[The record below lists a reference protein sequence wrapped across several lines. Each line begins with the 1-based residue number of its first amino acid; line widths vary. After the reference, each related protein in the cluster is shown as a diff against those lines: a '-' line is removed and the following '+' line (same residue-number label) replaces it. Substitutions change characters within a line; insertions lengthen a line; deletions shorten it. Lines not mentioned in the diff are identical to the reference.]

1 MSINVLTLK
10 FLSFIIDLLP
20 DMDLTGIPVIEN
32 ISDLTNIFA
41 WINFFVP
48 TTALVA
54 LIGITST
61 FYVFRG
67 FYTILKD
74 FVF

>member
-10 FLSFIIDLLP
+10 FLSFIINLLP
-20 DMDLTGIPVIEN
+20 DVDFTGIPIIEN

-48 TTALVA
+48 TATIVA
-54 LIGITST
+54 LLGITAT
-61 FYVFRG
+61 FYLFKG
-67 FYTILKD
+67 LYTIIKD